1 MSRPRP
7 GSTWIR
13 ELTRQLRPGYRLAS
27 TGRSKF
33 FVLDP
38 RGRKLRMVDGRP
50 LVVPSTPSNY
60 RSVIFTRKA
69 LDRAG
74 ALR

>member
-13 ELTRQLRPGYRLAS
+13 ELTRQLRPGYRLTS

-33 FVLDP
+33 FVLDS
-38 RGRKLRMVDGRP
+38 RGRKLRCENGRP
-50 LVVPSTPSNY
+50 LVVPNSPSNY
-60 RSVIFTRKA
+60 RSVITTRDA
-69 LDRAG
+69 LRRAG